1 MPLITADGIVH
12 IRFKYTGRLLSPVPQ
27 SYTVDFPT
35 LLSLCLAGREQ
46 HKEHVHQI
54 QDTK

>member
-35 LLSLCLAGREQ
+35 LLSLCLAGGEQ